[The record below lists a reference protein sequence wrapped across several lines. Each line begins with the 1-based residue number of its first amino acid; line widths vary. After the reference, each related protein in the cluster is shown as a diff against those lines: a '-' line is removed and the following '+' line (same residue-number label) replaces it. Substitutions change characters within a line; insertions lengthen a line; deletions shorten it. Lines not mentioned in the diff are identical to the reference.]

1 MKRPF
6 LIVAAM
12 FIAFATYAQTTTGPK
27 AKNAKISEKTKN
39 AVAVVYYDQ
48 PFSKTGP
55 AAKNAK
61 VWNRSG
67 SQSFIYTRKNIND
80 PKGLKAKNRK
90 VWEDPELAVVESK
103 ASYVLPK
110 SMKARKFWWH

>member
-6 LIVAAM
+6 LFLAAM
-12 FIAFATYAQTTTGPK
+12 LIAISSYSQNLTGPK

-39 AVAVVYYDQ
+39 SIAVVYYDQ
-48 PFSKTGP
+48 PQDLKGP

-61 VWNRSG
+61 IWDKSG
-67 SQSFIYTRKNIND
+67 KLWGISTRKNINN

-90 VWEDPELAVVESK
+90 VWEDPEFAATGSK
-103 ASYVLPK
+103 ASYKLPK
-110 SMKARKFWWH
+110 SMRKRKFWWH